1 MKKLLG
7 SAVLLLLLVSIC
19 VAEDVPALIKR
30 LKSDDSEAR
39 RAAAKTFSEIGE
51 EGKPAIPNLIDALK
65 KDKDLYVRRYA
76 AEALGKLGMDAKSAV
91 PALAVAL
98 KDPKKEVGEA
108 AAEALGNMGKD
119 AVKPLADLLKSGS
132 PPPPPKGKETK
143 KKGPP
148 PDNDNNEVRRKAAEA
163 LGKIGPDA
171 KEAVDALIGALRD
184 PGCRAEAAAA
194 LGSIGPDA
202 KKAIGPL
209 QNLIDAKG
217 ANKRDAV
224 LRKVVNEAIAK
235 IQKS

>member
-7 SAVLLLLLVSIC
+7 STVLLFLLVGMC

-76 AEALGKLGMDAKSAV
+76 AEALGKLGTDAKSAV
-91 PALAVAL
+91 PALAAAL
-98 KDPKKEVGEA
+98 RDQKKEVGEA
-108 AAEALGNMGKD
+108 AAEALGSMGKE
-119 AVKPLADLLKSGS
+119 AVKPLADFLKSEA
-132 PPPPPKGKETK
+132 PPAVKGKDVK
-143 KKGPP
+143 KKGPA
-148 PDNDNNEVRRKAAEA
+148 PDSEANEVRRKAAEA
-163 LGKIGPDA
+163 IGKIGPDA
-171 KEAVDALIGALRD
+171 KDAVDALIACLRD

-202 KKAIGPL
+202 KKAVGPL

-224 LRKVVNEAIAK
+224 LRKVVNEALAK